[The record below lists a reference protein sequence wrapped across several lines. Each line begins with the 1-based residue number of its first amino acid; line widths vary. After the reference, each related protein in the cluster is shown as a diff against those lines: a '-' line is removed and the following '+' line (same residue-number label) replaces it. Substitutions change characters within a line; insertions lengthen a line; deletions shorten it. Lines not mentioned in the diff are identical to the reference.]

1 MALPTSGAIKL
12 SEIQSEFGGTNPV
25 SLSEYYSG
33 GSFVPASTSGVPAS
47 GEISVGDFYGASNQ
61 YSFSIS
67 SDTQSADIRALAVS
81 DGWDGQTPL
90 VANINAGT
98 TLYSNSTST
107 GGAVVAGSFPGG
119 LTIVN
124 SGNIT
129 GQGGGAGS
137 DGGPALQVTTSDT
150 VSITNNSGAFIAG
163 GGGGGGG
170 SQGGGGAGQAAPG
183 QAGAAGGAYT
193 SSQVISSYVQ
203 PYGCSEGGVMSGTL
217 SCSVTVS
224 GVAGAGG
231 NQGASAGSGTTT
243 GGSCYATT
251 TLTNTGHVPGYTG
264 PYCNPIPYSGT
275 LSGGGGTPN
284 YGGQGGSILSSSQN
298 QTVSGGGW
306 GLAGAGGGAG
316 GAAISGTVTLTN
328 NGTIYGATS

>member
-1 MALPTSGAIKL
+1 MALQTSGAIKL

-33 GSFVPASTSGVPAS
+33 GSFVPAGTSGVPAS

-129 GQGGGAGS
+129 GRGGGAGS

-183 QAGAAGGAYT
+183 QAGAAGGSYT
-193 SSQVISSYVQ
+193 FSQGISSYASVSCEGT
-203 PYGCSEGGVMSGTL
+203 PYTIPL
-217 SCSVTVS
+217 SCTVTGS
-224 GVAGAGG
+224 GVRGAGG
-231 NQGASAGSGTTT
+231 RQGASAGSGNATLGNCTTSGTVSTPCGVLSSGNSTLIGGT
-243 GGSCYATT
+243 GG
-251 TLTNTGHVPGYTG
+251 LNPGG
-264 PYCNPIPYSGT
+264 E
-275 LSGGGGTPN
+275 
-284 YGGQGGSILSSSQN
+284 GGSILEASN
-298 QTVSGGGW
+298 TTVSGGGW
-306 GLAGAGGGAG
+306 GLPGAGSGAGAG
-316 GAAISGTVTLTN
+316 GAAISGTATLTN